1 MTVAGTIPPLTP
13 TPEDPA
19 YRDRGLRSSHQTV
32 QQVART
38 RFLRDDT
45 AGDSYPAEAV
55 WADGS
60 PDRPVRE
67 KSLALGPRTGLEGGP
82 SSLFP

>member
-45 AGDSYPAEAV
+45 AGDSCPAEAV
-55 WADGS
+55 WGDGS

-67 KSLALGPRTGLEGGP
+67 KVLSARAADGLGGWP
-82 SSLFP
+82 